1 MWIKGNR
8 DAINTDYLMSLNVR
22 TLDGYSDSGTLT
34 ATTMDGQ
41 AIVLADNVLVGCGE
55 QVVEDY
61 FQALAEGWPIFD
73 IMGDLGHIE
82 VEGQLYTD
90 E

>member
-41 AIVLADNVLVGCGE
+41 VIVLAEDIETEYAEMLVEG
-55 QVVEDY
+55 Y
-61 FQALAEGWPIFD
+61 FQALAEDWTIYDVSDVPMDF
-73 IMGDLGHIE
+73 E
-82 VEGQLYTD
+82 E
-90 E
+90 